1 MTSHSDAVVLI
12 GPMGAGKTSIGK
24 KAARALGLPFF
35 DTDAAVVRDHGPIE
49 QLFVEHGEA
58 HFRAAERAAVR
69 EGLATGGIVS
79 LGGGAVM
86 DADTRAELAGL
97 RVVLLTVSPRVVA
110 GRVRDSNRP
119 LLQGGDDAIERW
131 TAIFEERRPVYEELA
146 DVTFDTS
153 TGPLQDVVDALVSWV
168 RGEAAAPTGHAS
180 AGPAGP
186 SDISPSDTSPREK
199 EQTP

>member
-24 KAARALGLPFF
+24 KAARVLGLPFF

-58 HFRAAERAAVR
+58 RFRAAERAAVR

-86 DADTRAELAGL
+86 DPDTRAELADL

-153 TGPLQDVVDALVSWV
+153 TGPLQDVVDALVAWV
-168 RGEAAAPTGHAS
+168 RGERAPQSDHAADGS
-180 AGPAGP
+180 AGP
-186 SDISPSDTSPREK
+186 SEISPRASSPREK